1 MDRQLATR
9 FIVYRLR
16 FENNIWFTLDGFRL
30 TLTRQ
35 PTPLRIIIIAAF
47 ILIFDLLYFLSFK
60 KIALLYLLNSDL
72 DNVENILNFQF
83 TVNAIIFPL
92 VWFFIVSMVHL
103 TADLF
108 GGTGSYKLLLYQSSF
123 IFIPLT
129 AILIFIISFT
139 IVGLEGK
146 LIWEIKEETSM
157 KEISQMILSS
167 SEIEVIKILFRV
179 FYFIAVV
186 WIAYRI
192 KQIYS
197 ISLLVSFTSIISP
210 FILIYLLTILIKL

>member
-1 MDRQLATR
+1 MSVL
-9 FIVYRLR
+9 
-16 FENNIWFTLDGFRL
+16 
-30 TLTRQ
+30 Q
-35 PTPLRIIIIAAF
+35 PTPVRILIIVSF
-47 ILIFDLLYFLSFK
+47 ILTFDLLYFLSFK

-72 DNVENILNFQF
+72 DNIENILNFQF
-83 TVNAIIFPL
+83 TANVVIFPL
-92 VWFFIVSMVHL
+92 VWLFIVSIVHL

-129 AILIFIISFT
+129 AILIFIVFFS
-139 IVGLEGK
+139 IVALEGK

-167 SEIEVIKILFRV
+167 SEIEVIKILFRT
-179 FYFIAVV
+179 FYFMALV

-192 KQIYS
+192 KAIYS
-197 ISLLVSFTSIISP
+197 ISLMVSFASIISP
-210 FILIYLLTILIKL
+210 FILIYLLSILIKL

>member
-1 MDRQLATR
+1 
-9 FIVYRLR
+9 
-16 FENNIWFTLDGFRL
+16 
-30 TLTRQ
+30 
-35 PTPLRIIIIAAF
+35 
-47 ILIFDLLYFLSFK
+47 
-60 KIALLYLLNSDL
+60 
-72 DNVENILNFQF
+72 
-83 TVNAIIFPL
+83 
-92 VWFFIVSMVHL
+92 MVHL